1 MCKYCENNEVWS
13 NGDDAVY
20 IKRNLNT
27 NGLWCNTLFE
37 GYVST
42 IIVPIKYC
50 PFCGRKLS
58 K

>member
-13 NGDDAVY
+13 NGDSTVY
-20 IKRNLNT
+20 IERNLNT
-27 NGLWCNTLFE
+27 NNLWCETIFE

-42 IIVPIKYC
+42 IIVPIEYC

-58 K
+58 D